1 MYFASKQIFFL
12 TPDSFSR
19 PIPHPPLKL
28 PELTKM
34 ASFIFYM
41 IIEVTISK
49 EFVSGHN
56 PVEEF
61 VKFNFFRCWSAT
73 LWAVAR
79 KHLPHFFTNVYI
91 QFCNSLS
98 HTNSFN
104 LYCLFIY
111 LLFLFFIPLLHK
123 NL

>member
-1 MYFASKQIFFL
+1 MYFGSQQLFFLKEVFISFNPLPSAQSISL

-56 PVEEF
+56 PVEQF
-61 VKFNFFRCWSAT
+61 VKFNFFRCFSAT

-79 KHLPHFFTNVYI
+79 
-91 QFCNSLS
+91 
-98 HTNSFN
+98 
-104 LYCLFIY
+104 
-111 LLFLFFIPLLHK
+111 
-123 NL
+123 